1 MRRVSWIAS
10 LVSVLA
16 LAGPAA
22 AQLATN
28 SKAPIAIDADDT
40 YAQNKDCVATYVG
53 NVEALQETS
62 RMRTDQLKIF
72 AEPKAGGKGG
82 ASNSNSCGDLK
93 RIEAHGSVFYTTPQ
107 QRVRGDD
114 AVYEAGPDTITVTG
128 QVVAVQGQNV
138 ITGKKMVINNQT
150 GEGHMEGEARG
161 RNQPGRVR
169 TVIYPNQTNSDSGSG
184 SGKSPGA
191 AAGKPH

>member
-72 AEPKAGGKGG
+72 AEPKAGAKSG
-82 ASNSNSCGDLK
+82 SNNSCGDLK

-138 ITGKKMVINNQT
+138 ITGKRMVINNQT
-150 GEGHMEGEARG
+150 GEGHMEGEAKG
-161 RNQPGRVR
+161 RNKPGRVR
-169 TVIYPNQTNSDSGSG
+169 TVIYPNQTNND
-184 SGKSPGA
+184 SGKSSGGAPA